1 MSFAFKKFNFF
12 VQNETAS
19 NGFPKNSTCHTQ
31 GSSALFVGCD
41 NGSVHALDES
51 FNLLYT
57 FNAHGHKVL
66 EVLWLE
72 GRRLLLTVGVEEP
85 GFSSSS
91 LKLWDVDKISLA
103 KQAQQQPTQQP
114 QQPKSSGWTGGSVTV
129 SGPVGGNAAGTV
141 PSGPPQPF
149 KSVKLFSAK
158 YPESD
163 VTAVAAKE
171 SVTGGGDSSGS
182 SSGAVGGPGVTV
194 AVGLG
199 SGFVYLLSADL
210 SAKGKIVHTG
220 KISARP
226 EREDLCGVYGLQ
238 LQGDAD
244 LLSLFVVTESQTLS
258 FNLQTNT
265 KTMLD
270 QQGSRVRGCCAL
282 KASLLVVARE
292 AGLFD
297 YSLDTRA
304 GCTVFE
310 GVKTQLEVLRRFL
323 LVVSRDT
330 SPSGVSTAVL
340 SLLDVRNRLVAGSFS
355 VADVRHVMVAW
366 GAVVLITGSGRLF
379 TFTELGLASQLES
392 LFKRSL
398 HKLALD
404 VARAVRVD
412 AATEAS
418 IHTQWADHLY
428 SKGEYDAAMAHYI
441 EAIGCLEPSTVIR
454 RFLDAPPHTQP
465 RSIPGS
471 PAHQGPCLCR
481 PHHAAAELLH
491 EAEGRASLKFD
502 AETAVKVLRGAG
514 YPDQALW
521 VAHQACQPEWM
532 LEIMIDDMGDYS
544 QAISFLVEV
553 EGNSRAQCA
562 ELVRKYGKALVT
574 HRPVDTTRLLGELC
588 TMGVD
593 TEGTAYAASV
603 ADFAHLYSERPTDL
617 MLLCEF
623 ILNTSSAPAS
633 EPLLYHTLLQLYL
646 TGRMDEGGR
655 DSRGPPGAGRG
666 RGGAAATATAAAVD
680 RASAEERMRR
690 RERALELLSSGWPS
704 HLPSPKYDPDTSLL
718 LCRLSDFHA
727 GLVFLYDKL
736 RLPREV
742 YMSTGDH
749 SALIAATIK
758 YGDGSKGG
766 DTTLWGDVLEHFV
779 AQEGDC
785 TPWVSRMLELIEQ
798 GSILP
803 PLVVLQ
809 MLAKNKGLQM
819 RVVRGY
825 VARQLQA
832 ESSEV
837 ARDREAISR
846 LASET
851 ASMKAELLKLKTK
864 ARVFQNSRCSASSQ
878 PLDLPV
884 VHFLCGHSFNVRALG
899 DSDSECPLCGPDFK
913 RVLDIKRSMQIAAM
927 QQDRFFTE
935 LRENADGFAVVAEH
949 FGRGLMNMTNAAAN
963 PVLGPSS

>member
-428 SKGEYDAAMAHYI
+428 SKAQSSEGSWTPPRTPNLAAF
-441 EAIGCLEPSTVIR
+441 LEVLHTKGLASADHTTLLLNCYTKLKDVEK
-454 RFLDAPPHTQP
+454 LDAFIH
-465 RSIPGS
+465 
-471 PAHQGPCLCR
+471 C
-481 PHHAAAELLH
+481 
-491 EAEGRASLKFD
+491 ASLKFD

-742 YMSTGDH
+742 LQVYMSTGDH

>member
-428 SKGEYDAAMAHYI
+428 SKAF
-441 EAIGCLEPSTVIR
+441 LEVLHTKGLASADHTTLLLNCYTKLKDVEK
-454 RFLDAPPHTQP
+454 LDAFIH
-465 RSIPGS
+465 
-471 PAHQGPCLCR
+471 C
-481 PHHAAAELLH
+481 
-491 EAEGRASLKFD
+491 ASLKFD